1 MKVTG
6 IIAEYN
12 PFHNGHKYHIEKA
25 RELTNADYIIVVMS
39 GNYVQRGVP
48 AITDKYTRT
57 KMALE
62 CGADLVLE
70 LPLPYATASAE
81 FFAGGS
87 VSLLD
92 KLGVVD
98 YLCFGSECG
107 DASKLMNVASYLAN
121 EPFEYKELLQK
132 YLMQGLSFPSA
143 QEAALY
149 GCTDSDTASLLS
161 APNNRLGI
169 EYCKALIRQGSS
181 ITPMT
186 VLREGG
192 GYHDETLY
200 DADDSLPSSAS
211 AIRKALS
218 SLAAPN
224 ARDTTVTRDNHP
236 DTPCNN
242 CLDNIIK
249 QVPSPVASIMK
260 QEWNVSFP
268 IKETDF
274 SLLLHYKLL
283 NETKESLETYLD
295 MTPDLADKILKYLPQ
310 YTSFDEFCM
319 LLKSKELT
327 YARISRCLLHILL
340 DIKSAHMNEYKAL
353 GRTPYARILGFR
365 KASTPLLHEIK
376 EHSSIP
382 MISKLADAQKI
393 LDARAYEMLNREITA
408 SHVYEAVKAQKFGE
422 EKSPIKNEYTR
433 EILVR

>member
-12 PFHNGHKYHIEKA
+12 PFHNGHKHHIEKA
-25 RELTNADYIIVVMS
+25 RELTNADYIIVIMS
-39 GNYVQRGVP
+39 GNYVQRGEP
-48 AITDKYTRT
+48 GIIDKYART

-70 LPLPYATASAE
+70 LPLPYATGSAE
-81 FFAGGS
+81 YFSMGA

-143 QEAALY
+143 QEAALH
-149 GCTDSDTASLLS
+149 GCADNETASLLS

-169 EYCKALIRQGSS
+169 EYCKALIRLNSS
-181 ITPMT
+181 ISPVT
-186 VLREGG
+186 VLREGS

-200 DADDSLPSSAS
+200 DADDGLPSSAS
-211 AIRKALS
+211 AIRK
-218 SLAAPN
+218 
-224 ARDTTVTRDNHP
+224 T
-236 DTPCNN
+236 
-242 CLDNIIK
+242 LDNACPETVLS
-249 QVPSPVASIMK
+249 QVPATVADILK
-260 QEWNVSFP
+260 QEWNKSFP
-268 IKETDF
+268 IKVTDF

-283 NETKESLETYLD
+283 TETKESLVTYWD
-295 MTPDLADKILKYLPQ
+295 VTSDLADKILKYLPQ
-310 YTSFDEFCM
+310 YTTFDGFCM

-340 DIKSAHMNEYKAL
+340 NIKKTHINTYRVL
-353 GRTPYARILGFR
+353 GFTPYARILGFR
-365 KASTPLLHEIK
+365 KSASPLLHEIK
-376 EHSSIP
+376 VHSSIP
-382 MISKLADAQKI
+382 MISKLADAQK
-393 LDARAYEMLNREITA
+393 LLTPEAYEMLQREINA
-408 SHVYEAVKAQKFGE
+408 SHIYEAVKTKRFGVE
-422 EKSPIKNEYTR
+422 DSLSKNEFTR
-433 EILVR
+433 EILVL